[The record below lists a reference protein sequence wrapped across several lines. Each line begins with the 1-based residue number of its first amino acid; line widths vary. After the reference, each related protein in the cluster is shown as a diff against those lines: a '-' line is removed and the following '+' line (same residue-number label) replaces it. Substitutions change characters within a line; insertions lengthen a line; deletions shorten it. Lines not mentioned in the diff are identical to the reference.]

1 MDNDLLMKI
10 LERLSVIE
18 SKLESLIPLQ
28 DDVSKSKLDI
38 NSLQLKIDQHEKE
51 LNELRENTKWLR
63 RLVISG
69 FITIV
74 TGIIVAGLKGALG
87 I

>member
-1 MDNDLLMKI
+1 MDNELLMKI
-10 LERLSVIE
+10 LERLSAIE
-18 SKLESLIPLQ
+18 SKLESLIPLK
-28 DDVSKSKLDI
+28 DDVAKNKLDI
-38 NSLQLKIDQHEKE
+38 NSLLLKIDQHEKE
-51 LNELRENTKWLR
+51 LEELKENTKWLR

-74 TGIIVAGLKGALG
+74 TGLIVAGLKGLLG

>member
-1 MDNDLLMKI
+1 MDNELLMKI
-10 LERLSVIE
+10 LERLSAIE
-18 SKLESLIPLQ
+18 SKLESLLPLKE
-28 DDVSKSKLDI
+28 DVSKNKLDI

-51 LNELRENTKWLR
+51 LEEIKENTKWLR

-69 FITIV
+69 FITIG
-74 TGIIVAGLKGALG
+74 TGLIVALLKGILG